1 MNRSMLYLIWSL
13 SAPPRLPPLASLPP
27 SYIYISFLE
36 IPLHYDPLG
45 RKMRKVEEKNP
56 AQLMAQVAAVNDP
69 STYRKLGDVSCLVK

>member
-13 SAPPRLPPLASLPP
+13 SDPP
-27 SYIYISFLE
+27 
-36 IPLHYDPLG
+36 PLHYDPLG